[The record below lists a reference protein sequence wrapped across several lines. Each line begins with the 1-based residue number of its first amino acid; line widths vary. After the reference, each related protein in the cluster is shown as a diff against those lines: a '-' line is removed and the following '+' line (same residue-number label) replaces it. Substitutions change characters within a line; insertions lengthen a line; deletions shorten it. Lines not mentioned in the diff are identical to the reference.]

1 MKKKILFQKVMGI
14 TVTAIL
20 TGSTCAS
27 PILANDVV
35 IEETEFQSVDEEDT
49 SDGSENLNFEDI
61 TGQDAG
67 VSNEADEGLFSDGT
81 GEDFSSGLTMGGTEA
96 ANNEET
102 SEYSCAAPQKK
113 LMLAQIDKEQAEKSE
128 EMPELDGVNQCMYTA
143 IKNMSENIKAGR
155 DNAAT
160 AAVTVAEAGYE
171 NVSYSAEELGVDGIL
186 DGETI
191 SQEAADAAYSMAG
204 YDPELVLRAIRQA
217 EPDGLSWA
225 EGTIECDTAFP
236 LHTVFENGEYRLG
249 FSDKIQM
256 HFQVKEDFAGTEP
269 YTVDLSKMTPQQSEN
284 SSNDAEED
292 TSEVFVQEISAE
304 GITIK
309 TQPKD
314 LVTKKGETVE
324 FSVVAEGTGLTYQWQ
339 YRTSATASWK
349 NFASATKP
357 SIKKVTGDWDGWQ
370 VKCVIKDKAGNS
382 QDSNIAK
389 ISFDN
394 GQTGPIKIKTQPK
407 DVVTKKGET
416 VGFSVEAE
424 GDGLTYQ
431 WQYRTSATS
440 SWKNFASATK
450 PSIQKVSG
458 DWDGWQ
464 VRCVIKDKAGNS
476 QDSNIAKI
484 SFDNGQTGPIKI
496 KTQPKDVVTK
506 KGETVEFAVEAE
518 GDGLTYQWQ
527 YRTSATAKW
536 KNFAS
541 ATKPSIQKVT
551 GDWDGWEIKCVIKD
565 KAGNSLDSNI
575 AKISFDNGQTGP
587 IKIKTQPKNVT
598 TQKGEM
604 VEFSVEA
611 EGTGLTYQWQYRT
624 DAAAK
629 WRNFSSAT
637 TAAIRKLTG
646 DWDGWEVKCVI
657 KDKAGNSQD
666 SAIAKITFGGDQKE
680 PIVIKT
686 QPKDVVTEKG
696 ETVEFAVEAEGTGLT
711 YQWKYR
717 TGNTGSWKNFASAT
731 KPSIQKVTGD
741 WDGWQVKC
749 TIKDKAGNSLDS
761 DIANIMFKEGLLITK
776 QPQDVETEKGA
787 TVEFSV
793 EAEGTGLTYQWQYRT
808 GSTGNWRNFAS
819 ATKSSIQKVT
829 GDWDGWQVRCLV
841 KDRSGQSMLT
851 RIATIKFAEKKLEIT
866 EQPTNVKVQTGET
879 AKFSVKVN
887 KEKATYQWE
896 TRGAYQS
903 KFVSVKDATG
913 SSYSV
918 KADAKNNGQV
928 FRCVITDSDGNTVTS
943 EEAVLNIQYQNH
955 TATFVNASTNEII
968 TTAEAEKFES
978 IAGLPAGNIIH
989 LPKDVTEKTSKPY
1002 SYYTVKNGEQ
1012 IPVNLEAVVEGSSA
1026 SYADLELFFY
1036 VTDDVVVY
1044 VNV

>member
-1 MKKKILFQKVMGI
+1 MRKKKLFQKVMGI

-20 TGSTCAS
+20 ASTTCAN
-27 PILANDVV
+27 PILAGDVIV
-35 IEETEFQSVDEEDT
+35 EESEIQDVDTEDT
-49 SDGSENLNFEDI
+49 SDGAANLSLEDM
-61 TGQDAG
+61 TGQDVGASGEAG
-67 VSNEADEGLFSDGT
+67 DNLFSDGT
-81 GEDFSSGLTMGGTEA
+81 GADFSSELTMGDTEHVGS
-96 ANNEET
+96 EEA
-102 SEYSCAAPQKK
+102 SEHSCAAPKK
-113 LMLAQIDKEQAEKSE
+113 NFTLAQIDKEQAEKSE
-128 EMPELDGVNQCMYTA
+128 EMPGLNGVNQLMYTA
-143 IKNMSENIKAGR
+143 IKKMADNIKAGR
-155 DNAAT
+155 DNT
-160 AAVTVAEAGYE
+160 TTVTVSVTEAGYE
-171 NVSYSAEELGVDGIL
+171 NVSYSAGELGVDGIL
-186 DGETI
+186 DGEEI
-191 SQEAADAAYSMAG
+191 SQEAAEAAYSMAG
-204 YDPELVLRAIRQA
+204 YDPELVLRAIRQDD
-217 EPDGLSWA
+217 PDGLSWA
-225 EGTIECDTAFP
+225 EGTIECDAAFP

-249 FSDKIQM
+249 FADNIQM

-269 YTVDLSKMTPQQSEN
+269 YTVDLSKLAPQQTEDLN
-284 SSNDAEED
+284 GDAQD
-292 TSEVFVQEISAE
+292 DSPEVFVQESSVE

-309 TQPKD
+309 
-314 LVTKKGETVE
+314 
-324 FSVVAEGTGLTYQWQ
+324 S
-339 YRTSATASWK
+339 
-349 NFASATKP
+349 
-357 SIKKVTGDWDGWQ
+357 
-370 VKCVIKDKAGNS
+370 
-382 QDSNIAK
+382 
-389 ISFDN
+389 
-394 GQTGPIKIKTQPK
+394 
-407 DVVTKKGET
+407 
-416 VGFSVEAE
+416 
-424 GDGLTYQ
+424 
-431 WQYRTSATS
+431 
-440 SWKNFASATK
+440 
-450 PSIQKVSG
+450 
-458 DWDGWQ
+458 
-464 VRCVIKDKAGNS
+464 
-476 QDSNIAKI
+476 
-484 SFDNGQTGPIKI
+484 
-496 KTQPKDVVTK
+496 QPKDVVTK

-518 GDGLTYQWQ
+518 GTGLTYQWQ
-527 YRTSATAKW
+527 YRTSSTGSW

-541 ATKPSIQKVT
+541 ATKSSIKKVT
-551 GDWDGWEIKCVIKD
+551 GDWDGWQVKCVLKD
-565 KAGNSLDSNI
+565 NAGNSLDSAI
-575 AKISFDNGQTGP
+575 AKITFGGDQKEP
-587 IKIKTQPKNVT
+587 IVIKTQPKDVT

-604 VEFSVEA
+604 VDFSVEA
-611 EGTGLTYQWQYRT
+611 EGNGLTYQWQYRT
-624 DAAAK
+624 NATAK
-629 WRNFSSAT
+629 WKNFSSAT
-637 TAAIRKLTG
+637 TATIHKLTG

-657 KDKAGNSQD
+657 KDNAGNSLD

-717 TGNTGSWKNFASAT
+717 TGITGSWKNFASAKT
-731 KPSIQKVTGD
+731 PTIQKVVGD

-749 TIKDKAGNSLDS
+749 TIADNAGNSLDS
-761 DIANIMFKEGLLITK
+761 DIVNISFKEVLLITK

-808 GSTGNWRNFAS
+808 GSTGNWKNFAS
-819 ATKSSIQKVT
+819 ATSATIQKVV
-829 GDWDGWQVRCLV
+829 GDWNGWQVRCLV
-841 KDRSGQSMLT
+841 KDRSGQSTLT
-851 RIATIKFAEKKLEIT
+851 RIVTIKFVEKKLEIT
-866 EQPTNVKVQTGET
+866 EQPTNVKVQPGET

-903 KFVSVKDATG
+903 EFVPVKDATE

-928 FRCVITDSDGNTVTS
+928 FRCAITDSDGNTVTS

>member
-49 SDGSENLNFEDI
+49 SDGSENLNFEDM

-67 VSNEADEGLFSDGT
+67 VSNKVNEDLFSDGS
-81 GEDFSSGLTMGGTEA
+81 GENFSSELTAGSTETA
-96 ANNEET
+96 SGEEA

-128 EMPELDGVNQCMYTA
+128 EMPELNGINQLMYTA

-155 DNAAT
+155 DNVTT
-160 AAVTVAEAGYE
+160 AMVTVAEAGYE

-314 LVTKKGETVE
+314 VVTKKGETVE

-389 ISFDN
+389 ISF
-394 GQTGPIKIKTQPK
+394 GGEQKEPI
-407 DVVTKKGET
+407 V
-416 VGFSVEAE
+416 
-424 GDGLTYQ
+424 
-431 WQYRTSATS
+431 
-440 SWKNFASATK
+440 
-450 PSIQKVSG
+450 
-458 DWDGWQ
+458 
-464 VRCVIKDKAGNS
+464 
-476 QDSNIAKI
+476 
-484 SFDNGQTGPIKI
+484 
-496 KTQPKDVVTK
+496 
-506 KGETVEFAVEAE
+506 
-518 GDGLTYQWQ
+518 
-527 YRTSATAKW
+527 
-536 KNFAS
+536 
-541 ATKPSIQKVT
+541 
-551 GDWDGWEIKCVIKD
+551 
-565 KAGNSLDSNI
+565 
-575 AKISFDNGQTGP
+575 
-587 IKIKTQPKNVT
+587 IKTQPKNVT

-657 KDKAGNSQD
+657 RDKAGNSLD
-666 SAIAKITFGGDQKE
+666 SNIAKISFGGEQKE

-696 ETVEFAVEAEGTGLT
+696 ETVEFAIEAEGTGLT